1 MRAVPWWRIGW
12 RNLGRHR
19 KRTVI
24 TALGLGVSFFA
35 VVFIVGWAEGI
46 TVEMVENATGLV
58 SGQIEIHATEY
69 RPERSIYETIGGR
82 EGIDVDELLDV
93 VSSDATVVAAAPRVY
108 AGGLVSSGE
117 STSAGM
123 LMGIDP
129 DLEPRLSRFLDELKE
144 GRLPQPGL
152 NELVIGTEMAR
163 QLEVGVGDEV
173 VVVAPAADG
182 SMGNDLF
189 RIAGIFRTGLA
200 QLDSTFAVLPLEDLQ
215 ALVALEG
222 GRIHEVAVSTADPWV
237 APETAAALAASLALS
252 LASGGLDLEVA
263 PWTELR
269 PEMVEYVAIVDSF
282 YFIVFVVVFGIAIFG
297 VANTMLMATFERR
310 REFAVMLAL
319 GTTPMTIVLTVLSEA
334 AAIGLMSLV
343 AGAAFTFPLMI
354 WWHNAPPDLSW
365 LYGELTMFGALL
377 RPTLRVEYNV
387 AVWLWAGVSLL
398 VTTLLAALVPAAKA
412 ARLPPADTLSGL

>member
-1 MRAVPWWRIGW
+1 
-12 RNLGRHR
+12 
-19 KRTVI
+19 
-24 TALGLGVSFFA
+24 
-35 VVFIVGWAEGI
+35 
-46 TVEMVENATGLV
+46 
-58 SGQIEIHATEY
+58 
-69 RPERSIYETIGGR
+69 
-82 EGIDVDELLDV
+82 
-93 VSSDATVVAAAPRVY
+93 
-108 AGGLVSSGE
+108 
-117 STSAGM
+117 
-123 LMGIDP
+123 MGIDL
-129 DLEPRLSRFLDELKE
+129 DLESQLSRFLNELRE

-200 QLDSTFAVLPLEDLQ
+200 ELDATFAVLPLEALQ

-222 GRIHEVAVSTADPWV
+222 GRIHEVAVSTADPWI
-237 APETAAALAASLALS
+237 APETAAALTAS

-343 AGAAFTFPLMI
+343 AGAAFTLPLMI
-354 WWHNAPPDLSW
+354 WC
-365 LYGELTMFGALL
+365 TTL
-377 RPTLRVEYNV
+377 RPILAGCMVSSRCLEPCCGRRSALNTTWQSGSGRGWPCWSRHSWRPWFQRPRRPGSLRPIRSRDCD
-387 AVWLWAGVSLL
+387 ATPGCHRRTRVSE
-398 VTTLLAALVPAAKA
+398 PA
-412 ARLPPADTLSGL
+412 